1 VQLARETVHRRKD
14 SCVATHGMASAPL
27 GFMNKGKPSGYE
39 ADTKKDAGAKST
51 SYERAGQAGAGPEW
65 TERKQKRE
73 AEEMVHAGGDGG
85 PKQKAGGPEHRGG
98 DAHED
103 RNP

>member
-1 VQLARETVHRRKD
+1 
-14 SCVATHGMASAPL
+14 
-27 GFMNKGKPSGYE
+27 MNKGKPSGFK

-51 SYERAGQAGAGPEW
+51 SHERAGQAGAGPEW
-65 TERKQKRE
+65 TERKQNRE
-73 AEEMVHAGGDGG
+73 REMVHAGGDGG
-85 PKQKAGGPEHRGG
+85 PQQNAGGPDHHGG

>member
-1 VQLARETVHRRKD
+1 
-14 SCVATHGMASAPL
+14 
-27 GFMNKGKPSGYE
+27 MNKGKPSGFE

-51 SYERAGQAGAGPEW
+51 SYERSGQAGAGPEW
-65 TERKQKRE
+65 TERQEKENEQPVRS
-73 AEEMVHAGGDGG
+73 GGENR
-85 PKQKAGGPEHRGG
+85 PEQNAGGPRHRGG